1 MAVCDEPERV
11 FQNTIVFAD
20 NGRVA
25 QMPTVKFLNE
35 KQSIEVPAGSNL
47 RKEALKAGV
56 ELYQGIHKHA
66 LFNCHGLSVCGSC
79 RVLIKKGMENTNA
92 AGVLERFTPI
102 HNPLMAMA
110 KIGHEDEM
118 RLACQ
123 TTVNGDIEVETCPPM
138 NWHGDK
144 FWA

>member
-1 MAVCDEPERV
+1 
-11 FQNTIVFAD
+11 
-20 NGRVA
+20 
-25 QMPTVKFLNE
+25 MPTIKFIKE
-35 KQSIEVPAGSNL
+35 KRTLEVPAGSNL

-56 ELYQGIHKHA
+56 ELYPGVHKHA
-66 LFNCHGLSVCGSC
+66 LLNCHGFSVCGSC
-79 RVLIKKGMENTNA
+79 RVLIKKGMENTSKE
-92 AGVLERFTPI
+92 GILERMTPL